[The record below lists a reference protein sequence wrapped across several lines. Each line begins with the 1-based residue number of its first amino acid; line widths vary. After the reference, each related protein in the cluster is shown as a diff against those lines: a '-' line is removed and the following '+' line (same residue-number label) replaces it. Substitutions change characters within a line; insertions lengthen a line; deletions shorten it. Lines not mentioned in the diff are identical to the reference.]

1 MHEILTPS
9 NALVQTAALRA
20 LHGKVK
26 EPDLNKFMDL
36 EAAVG
41 VPAPIRAT
49 GSLWATVIYS
59 GMKCEPV
66 NVPYYFEEGGWGLG
80 LGIVTT
86 GGILYTAYETW
97 DAFWRETA
105 GYHAQGISEGG
116 GILQF
121 NFFNSSGVPVG
132 QFNGVAGGIGAFE
145 FGGTGK
151 WKKK

>member
-1 MHEILTPS
+1 MSDLLTP
-9 NALVQTAALRA
+9 NNEIVQAATVRA
-20 LHGKVK
+20 LKGKVK
-26 EPDLNKFMDL
+26 DSDLQKILNPS
-36 EAAVG
+36 AAG
-41 VPAPIRAT
+41 VPDPLRAT
-49 GSLWATVIYS
+49 GSLWATVFYA
-59 GMKCEPV
+59 GMKCEPTG
-66 NVPYYFEEGGWGLG
+66 VPYYFEEGAWGLG

-86 GGILYTAYETW
+86 GGILYTAYTTW

-105 GYHAQGISEGG
+105 GYHAQGIAEGG

>member
-1 MHEILTPS
+1 MSDILKAES
-9 NALVQTAALRA
+9 NVVQAATLRA
-20 LHGKVK
+20 LKGKVNDGELK
-26 EPDLNKFMDL
+26 RFVDLG
-36 EAAVG
+36 AAVG
-41 VPAPIRAT
+41 VPAPIRAS

-59 GMKCEPV
+59 GMKCEPTGY
-66 NVPYYFEEGGWGLG
+66 PYYFEEGGWGLG

-97 DAFWRETA
+97 DAFWQETA